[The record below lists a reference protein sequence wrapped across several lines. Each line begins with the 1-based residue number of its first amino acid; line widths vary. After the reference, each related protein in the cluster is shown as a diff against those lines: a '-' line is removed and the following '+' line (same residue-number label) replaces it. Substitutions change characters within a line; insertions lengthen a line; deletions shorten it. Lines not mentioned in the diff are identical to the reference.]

1 MRTVVRLGWMS
12 LLVSLRERETLFWFV
27 LFPVVLLV
35 LMVGVFGRLGR
46 EGEMSFS
53 IALVNLD
60 AEARGPVPV
69 AAVVEEVFVTLSV
82 DREGEKEPLF
92 TLRRPREGDDPQAFL
107 ADAEEALRMGNLA
120 LLVVIPQGFSERAG
134 AALGGG
140 GPAATVRLYLNETNA
155 ASTMA
160 GTVVDQVLAR
170 LNQKLLTL
178 AGRYRPEAAVAVHT
192 EWVGGADQPVA
203 YVDFL
208 LPGIVLMA
216 FFVGGLFSVPGT
228 ILYARDQK
236 ILRRYWVTPLRVPH
250 FLAGFALGYAFLCLL
265 QILVLWS
272 LGRFA
277 FGASVDF
284 LRPAAVPYLVLAA
297 ATFLGLGFLVASL
310 ARTAQSGMAIANLVN
325 LPVLFLSGL
334 FFPVASLPLFLRILL
349 YLNPLSHLADGL
361 RSALGSGQA
370 LLPAPLSVAVPAGWI
385 AVSTVV
391 AAWRLRWD
399 VGR

>member
-1 MRTVVRLGWMS
+1 MVVRLGWLS
-12 LLVSLRERETLFWFV
+12 LLAALRERETLFWFV
-27 LFPVVLLV
+27 LFPVVLFA

-46 EGEMSFS
+46 EGEMNFS

-60 AEARGPVPV
+60 GEPPRPAQF

-82 DREGEKEPLF
+82 PREEGKEPLF
-92 TLRRPREGDDPQAFL
+92 RLRRPGEGDDPQAFL
-107 ADAEEALRMGNLA
+107 ADAEEDVRLGNLS
-120 LLVVIPQGFSERAG
+120 LLVVIPEGFSERAW
-134 AALGGG
+134 AAMGGG
-140 GPAATVRLYLNETNA
+140 GPAATLCLYLNEANA

-160 GTVVDQVLAR
+160 SDVVDQVLAR
-170 LNQKLLTL
+170 LNQELLTL
-178 AGRYRPEAAVAVHT
+178 AGRYRPEAALAVHT
-192 EWVGGADQPVA
+192 EWVGGVDQPVA

-216 FFVGGLFSVPGT
+216 FFVGGLFIVPGT

-236 ILRRYWVTPLRVPH
+236 ILRRYWVTPLRVGH
-250 FLAGFALGYAFLCLL
+250 YFAGFALGYAFLCLL
-265 QILVLWS
+265 QFILLWA

-284 LRPAAVPYLVLAA
+284 LRPAAVLYLALAA
-297 ATFLGLGFLVASL
+297 VTFLALGFLVASL
-310 ARTAQSGMAIANLVN
+310 ARTAQAGMAIANLVN

-334 FFPVASLPLFLRILL
+334 FFPVVSLPLFLQILL

-361 RSALGSGQA
+361 RSALGLGKTV
-370 LLPAPLSVAVPAGWI
+370 LPVPLSVAVPAGWI